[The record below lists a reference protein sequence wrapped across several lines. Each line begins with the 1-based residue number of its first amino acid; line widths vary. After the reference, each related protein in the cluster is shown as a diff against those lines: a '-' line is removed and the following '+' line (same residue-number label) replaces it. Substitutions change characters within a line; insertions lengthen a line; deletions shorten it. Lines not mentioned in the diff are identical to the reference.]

1 MVPELIARRLT
12 PEVVSFLTVG
22 GVGYVVDVSAFNYL
36 RTAPLLNAMDPAV
49 AKTLA
54 VALAMVV
61 TYLGNRAVT
70 WRGQSSSGRH
80 REVALFVLFN
90 VIGLGFSVLTL
101 AVSHDL
107 LGLTSRLADNI
118 SANVIGLALGT
129 AFRFWSYRRFVF
141 GRAKA
146 YAGWV
151 DVGPGPGKQRR
162 AA

>member
-1 MVPELIARRLT
+1 LS

-36 RTAPLLNAMDPAV
+36 RTAPILSALDPSV
-49 AKTLA
+49 AKSLA
-54 VALAMVV
+54 VVLAMVV
-61 TYLGNRAVT
+61 TYIGNRAVT

-90 VIGLGFSVLTL
+90 IIGLGFSVLTL

-118 SANVIGLALGT
+118 SANGIGLALGT

-141 GRAKA
+141 AGGGRD
-146 YAGWV
+146 GRRGRG
-151 DVGPGPGKQRR
+151 DVAHRWEATAHDLG
-162 AA
+162 

>member
-1 MVPELIARRLT
+1 MAPDVLARRLS

-22 GVGYVVDVSAFNYL
+22 GIGYAVDVSAFNYL
-36 RTAPLLNAMDPAV
+36 RTAPIVNTLDPSV
-49 AKTLA
+49 AKSLA

-61 TYLGNRAVT
+61 TYIGNRAVT
-70 WRGQSSSGRH
+70 WRGETSGGRR

-141 GRAKA
+141 RTTANS
-146 YAGWV
+146 
-151 DVGPGPGKQRR
+151 RE
-162 AA
+162 AAASHVS

>member
-1 MVPELIARRLT
+1 MVPEVIARRLS
-12 PEVVSFLTVG
+12 PEVVSFLMVG

-36 RTAPLLNAMDPAV
+36 RTEPVLGAVDPSV
-49 AKTLA
+49 AKSLA

-61 TYLGNRAVT
+61 TYIGNRAVT
-70 WRGQSSSGRH
+70 WRGQSSRGRH

-101 AVSHDL
+101 EVSRDL

-141 GRAKA
+141 KGSGRA
-146 YAGWV
+146 YVDWV
-151 DVGPGPGKQRR
+151 EAEP
-162 AA
+162 

>member
-36 RTAPLLNAMDPAV
+36 RTEPVLNALDPSV
-49 AKTLA
+49 AKALA

-61 TYLGNRAVT
+61 TYIGNRAVT
-70 WRGQSSSGRH
+70 WRGQSSSGRR

-90 VIGLGFSVLTL
+90 LIGLGFSVLTL

-129 AFRFWSYRRFVF
+129 VFRFWSYRRFVF
-141 GRAKA
+141 GGRA
-146 YAGWV
+146 YVEWV
-151 DVGPGPGKQRR
+151 E
-162 AA
+162 A

>member
-36 RTAPLLNAMDPAV
+36 RTAPVLNAMDPSV
-49 AKTLA
+49 AKSLA

-61 TYLGNRAVT
+61 TYVGNRAVT

-101 AVSHDL
+101 AISHDL

-118 SANVIGLALGT
+118 SANVVGLALGT
-129 AFRFWSYRRFVF
+129 AFRFWSYKHFVF
-141 GRAKA
+141 
-146 YAGWV
+146 AGSSA
-151 DVGPGPGKQRR
+151 GSNSAPHELTMG
-162 AA
+162 